1 MANRSHVTLA
11 LVGCGDIAGA
21 HWRGIQTHAPRVRV
35 TAVVDVDPARAQA
48 WAGRTGATAFT
59 SLDDA
64 LSDGDFDAVDI
75 MTPPHLHEAATLASF
90 VAGKHVLLEKPM
102 ATTPEACERI
112 VSAAERAGTVFM
124 IAEQAQYWPR
134 AVKAQQLIQDGAI
147 GEVITARALFS
158 ELVPQP
164 QGTLPWRYD
173 AAKTGGG
180 ICFDGGL
187 HRIRPL
193 RMWLGEVD
201 EVIATLGH
209 PIAEMEGESQAQA
222 LFRFKSG
229 VVASYGAIISYTV
242 DGASEE
248 FTVLGTEGTIVMDHG
263 RQGRCL
269 LYNSDAPQGQS
280 FMPEGRQSGVAYGL
294 ELADFAA
301 AVLDG
306 APLSAGPE
314 DALNELRIVWA
325 MYRSAES
332 GCWEK
337 VDYGG

>member
-1 MANRSHVTLA
+1 MSDKSELSLA

-21 HWRGIQTHAPRVRV
+21 HWRGIQTHAPRLHV
-35 TAVVDVDPARAQA
+35 TAAVDIDPARASA
-48 WAGRTGATAFT
+48 MAEVIGATAFT

-64 LSDGDFDAVDI
+64 LAEGDFDAVDI
-75 MTPPHLHEAATLASF
+75 MLPPHLHEEAALASF
-90 VAGKHVLLEKPM
+90 AAGKHVLLEKPV
-102 ATTPEACERI
+102 ATTPDACARI
-112 VSAAERAGTVFM
+112 QAAARDAGTVYM
-124 IAEQAQYWPR
+124 IAEQAQYWPH
-134 AVKAQQLIQDGAI
+134 AVKAQQLIRDGAI
-147 GEVITARALFS
+147 GEIITARALFS
-158 ELVPQP
+158 ELVPRP
-164 QGTLPWRYD
+164 QGALPWRYD

-201 EVIATLGH
+201 EVIATLGY
-209 PIAEMEGESQAQA
+209 PIGAMEGESQAQA
-222 LFRFKSG
+222 LFRFRSG
-229 VVASYGAIISYTV
+229 VVASYGAIISYAV

-248 FTVLGTEGTIVMDHG
+248 FTVLGSEGTIVVEHG
-263 RQGRCL
+263 REGRCL
-269 LYNSDAPQGQS
+269 LYTRDAPQGRS
-280 FMPEGRQSGVAYGL
+280 FMPDGRQSGVARGL
-294 ELADFAA
+294 VMEDFAA

-306 APLSAGPE
+306 APLAAGPE

-332 GCWEK
+332 GRWEK